1 MTEVISAAVLIPIF
15 FPDPSAEPH
24 QTRQLHIF
32 SRPVSSDAEI
42 LLTVRTNTVEHHKG
56 QISFPG
62 GKRDDTDA
70 NLLETALRETEEEI
84 GLPREAV
91 EIIGE
96 LSDTPT
102 VRTSFLIRPFVGL
115 VRGRP
120 ALRANEIEIAEILFV
135 PLTHLLDEANSTL
148 ETYEYGGSLYRIKA
162 YHYQGHR
169 IWGATARILQVFL
182 EELFS

>member
-1 MTEVISAAVLIPIF
+1 MTDVIPAAVLIPIF
-15 FPDPSAEPH
+15 LPEPSTESH
-24 QTRQLHIF
+24 QNRQLHIF
-32 SRPVSSDAEI
+32 SRPVSSNAEI
-42 LLTVRTNTVEHHKG
+42 LFTVRTDTVEHHKG

-70 NLLETALRETEEEI
+70 SLLETALRETEEEI
-84 GLPREAV
+84 GLSRENV

-120 ALRANEIEIAEILFV
+120 ALSPSEIEIAETLFV
-135 PLTHLLDEANSTL
+135 PLAHLLDEANSTL
-148 ETYEYGGSLYRIKA
+148 ETYEYGGSRYRIKA

-182 EELFS
+182 GGLS